1 MEFIHNAVNS
11 LSLDNKR
18 VLSCDKSHLSRCQV
32 NLTGFIIG
40 VIHLWIP
47 YSVLHKNLCNHCRDV
62 DSSWNCPKKTEEI
75 KFTASSGSKVW
86 FVRSNDFS
94 IQMFEGN
101 RYIAMVSSILQ
112 RKVEGDP
119 STSFCKW
126 WKPWQCT
133 IEILTNPKYL
143 HSQTYPVIEVC
154 FFS

>member
-1 MEFIHNAVNS
+1 MEFIHSAVNS

-47 YSVLHKNLCNHCRDV
+47 YSVLHKNLCKHCRDV

-75 KFTASSGSKVW
+75 KFMAPSGSKVS
-86 FVRSNDFS
+86 FVCSNDFS

-101 RYIAMVSSILQ
+101 WYIAMVSTILQ

-119 STSFCKW
+119 STALSKC
-126 WKPWQCT
+126 WKPCQCT
-133 IEILTNPKYL
+133 IETLANPKYL

-154 FFS
+154 SF